1 MKKKTDNKTKHK
13 TMRNNN
19 RNNDTQVPVTR
30 QRLISHD
37 NHDGNLNQNWTVV
50 FRKEVKSRRRVAKID
65 NTFNCRHQK
74 ARKTKHNKLNQTT
87 LAAAKSWL
95 FNENKSETHPEIH
108 IKKKN
113 EKYKK

>member
-1 MKKKTDNKTKHK
+1 
-13 TMRNNN
+13 MRNNN

-30 QRLISHD
+30 QRLMSHD

-74 ARKTKHNKLNQTT
+74 AQKNKT
-87 LAAAKSWL
+87 
-95 FNENKSETHPEIH
+95 
-108 IKKKN
+108 
-113 EKYKK
+113 